1 MMVDVMQEVSGK
13 PLASFY
19 FHTKIFSCLA
29 SAFTTFARQ
38 LKSIGRETHVRTEE
52 AITYY
57 QLRSRVLTGLICNYL
72 DFANSFRN
80 ILEGI
85 TSHGHSINVSSGI
98 CGSKIL
104 MKLLEL
110 QNLLTIVSN
119 TVIRIAKF
127 T

>member
-19 FHTKIFSCLA
+19 FHTKIFSWYLA

-72 DFANSFRN
+72 DFVNFFRN
-80 ILEGI
+80 ILE
-85 TSHGHSINVSSGI
+85 
-98 CGSKIL
+98 
-104 MKLLEL
+104 
-110 QNLLTIVSN
+110 
-119 TVIRIAKF
+119 
-127 T
+127 